1 MAFQG
6 AEYYTSIINRHTED
20 DAATEQTWK
29 AADGKEYTSEEA
41 ANDASRRYHMA
52 NPDPMT
58 PEEQAL
64 YTMPLEKLK
73 ELGNRVA
80 AGPEVAA
87 NRKMTQGAA
96 DAFVKW
102 AAKLGYKDTPH
113 NARQILL
120 QLKNMGFTEG
130 HATIAN
136 FEEAFHICNAGG
148 VLTIDQAAIDAEAAQ
163 EADRQ
168 AAAYQQQRDEFVDTD
183 SLSLNEIA
191 ARAGRNIDPYKF

>member
-1 MAFQG
+1 MPPGVF
-6 AEYYTSIINRHTED
+6 
-20 DAATEQTWK
+20 TWRIL
-29 AADGKEYTSEEA
+29 TPC
-41 ANDASRRYHMA
+41 RR
-52 NPDPMT
+52 P
-58 PEEQAL
+58 EQAL

-80 AGPEVAA
+80 AGAEGEV
-87 NRKMTQGAA
+87 NRKMAIGAA

-102 AAKLGYKDTPH
+102 AAKLGYKDTTH
-113 NARQILL
+113 NGKQITL
-120 QLKNMGFTEG
+120 QLRNMGLSLEQ
-130 HATIAN
+130 ATIAN

-191 ARAGRNIDPYKF
+191 ARAGRNIDPYKW